1 MSRFAQNLKALRLE
15 RGLTQAA
22 LARRA
27 GLASTAISMY
37 ELGQRQPDLDR
48 LERLAQAL
56 NAPASAL
63 LASAPPR
70 TASLRISRPP
80 LRPTPTRLPWPPCP
94 PSVRGKGNRVPPFW
108 PRRKPLYCGIIAPW
122 TSRPA
127 RTCANTFARQSVPLR
142 LKSGFPAPLAARA
155 AIP

>member
-56 NAPASAL
+56 DAPASAL
-63 LASAPPR
+63 LACAPAVSAEDGF
-70 TASLRISRPP
+70 ASDF
-80 LRPTPTRLPWPPCP
+80 P
-94 PSVRGKGNRVPPFW
+94 PSAAPNPNAPAMAAVP
-108 PRRKPLYCGIIAPW
+108 
-122 TSRPA
+122 
-127 RTCANTFARQSVPLR
+127 
-142 LKSGFPAPLAARA
+142 SGSPGQREQGSHPLAQEEAALLRDYRALDEQARRDLRQYLRQA
-155 AIP
+155 VRSPSP

>member
-63 LASAPPR
+63 LASAP
-70 TASLRISRPP
+70 AVSAEDGFARISRPP
-80 LRPTPTRLPWPPCP
+80 LRPTPTRLPWPPCLRQSEAKGTGFP
-94 PSVRGKGNRVPPFW
+94 PLAQEEAALLRDYRA
-108 PRRKPLYCGIIAPW
+108 LDEQ
-122 TSRPA
+122 
-127 RTCANTFARQSVPLR
+127 ARQDLR
-142 LKSGFPAPLAARA
+142 QYLRQAVRSPSP
-155 AIP
+155 

>member
-56 NAPASAL
+56 DAPTSAL
-63 LASAPPR
+63 LASAPM
-70 TASLRISRPP
+70 A
-80 LRPTPTRLPWPPCP
+80 
-94 PSVRGKGNRVPPFW
+94 
-108 PRRKPLYCGIIAPW
+108 
-122 TSRPA
+122 PA
-127 RTCANTFARQSVPLR
+127 RRWATSKIFSCRQWLSVL
-142 LKSGFPAPLAARA
+142 
-155 AIP
+155 

>member
-56 NAPASAL
+56 DAPASAL
-63 LASAPPR
+63 LACCLLYTSRGIRLPKGSTKPPR
-70 TASLRISRPP
+70 VLTTAEQSKLEQAIKGTGDMEYLLCLYTGLSLIH
-80 LRPTPTRLPWPPCP
+80 
-94 PSVRGKGNRVPPFW
+94 
-108 PRRKPLYCGIIAPW
+108 I
-122 TSRPA
+122 
-127 RTCANTFARQSVPLR
+127 
-142 LKSGFPAPLAARA
+142 
-155 AIP
+155 

>member
-1 MSRFAQNLKALRLE
+1 MSRFAQNLKTLRLE

-56 NAPASAL
+56 DAPTSAL
-63 LASAPPR
+63 LASAPMAP
-70 TASLRISRPP
+70 AESRP
-80 LRPTPTRLPWPPCP
+80 LPAS
-94 PSVRGKGNRVPPFW
+94 PSSGAPNPNAPAMVAVP
-108 PRRKPLYCGIIAPW
+108 
-122 TSRPA
+122 
-127 RTCANTFARQSVPLR
+127 
-142 LKSGFPAPLAARA
+142 SGSPGQREQGSHPLAQEEAALLRDYRALDEQARRDLRQYLRQA
-155 AIP
+155 VRSPSP

>member
-1 MSRFAQNLKALRLE
+1 MSCFAQNLKALRLE

-63 LASAPPR
+63 LASAPAVPAEDGFASDFPPSAAPNPNAPAVPSVSPR
-70 TASLRISRPP
+70 QREQVFPP
-80 LRPTPTRLPWPPCP
+80 LPQEEAALLRDYRALDEQARRDLRQYLRQA
-94 PSVRGKGNRVPPFW
+94 VR
-108 PRRKPLYCGIIAPW
+108 
-122 TSRPA
+122 
-127 RTCANTFARQSVPLR
+127 
-142 LKSGFPAPLAARA
+142 
-155 AIP
+155 

>member
-63 LASAPPR
+63 LASAPAVSAEDGF
-70 TASLRISRPP
+70 ASDF
-80 LRPTPTRLPWPPCP
+80 P
-94 PSVRGKGNRVPPFW
+94 PSAAPNPNAPAMAAVPSGSPGQREQGSQEEAALLRDYRALDEQARRDLRQYLRQAVRSPSP
-108 PRRKPLYCGIIAPW
+108 
-122 TSRPA
+122 
-127 RTCANTFARQSVPLR
+127 
-142 LKSGFPAPLAARA
+142 
-155 AIP
+155 